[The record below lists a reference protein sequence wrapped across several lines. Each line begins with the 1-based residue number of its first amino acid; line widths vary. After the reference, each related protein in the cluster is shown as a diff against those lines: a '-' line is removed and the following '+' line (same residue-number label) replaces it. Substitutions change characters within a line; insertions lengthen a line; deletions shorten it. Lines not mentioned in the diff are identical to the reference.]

1 MGTDGKGGF
10 CAWASDIAGFRLTLP
25 TEAQF
30 EYAARGGQSG
40 LAYPWG
46 DTFDQSKLLCSGTDV
61 GDAAKVVSPFGARG
75 GNSGIADAD
84 NLAWKLAAVLR
95 GQATPKLLDSY
106 HAERHQAATENVRV
120 TRRTNRFL
128 RPGSATE
135 RLFRH
140 AAITLAQQQPFAR
153 ALVNTGRMAVAN
165 TYTRSP
171 VCVKGA
177 PHAGESVQNAP
188 FRWGDGSTPGCLND
202 LLGWAKAHPG
212 QLILGSTGIG
222 TTAHLAMEEILL
234 QHNVKYVHVPYKGT
248 ADQMLAIAGAQI
260 MAGVNSTGFAPWVDR
275 GQMRLLA
282 TFNAARNPRWPDAP
296 TLRELGYPQAVYTS
310 PWGLAAP
317 AGTPPAF
324 IQKLHD
330 AFHKAMLSPRHTE
343 ALARYDQSL
352 DYLNTRDYRQAVL
365 VTVEREK
372 KLLARMNLL
381 APPKT

>member
-1 MGTDGKGGF
+1 MVRRNAPAPH
-10 CAWASDIAGFRLTLP
+10 CP
-25 TEAQF
+25 
-30 EYAARGGQSG
+30 
-40 LAYPWG
+40 
-46 DTFDQSKLLCSGTDV
+46 
-61 GDAAKVVSPFGARG
+61 
-75 GNSGIADAD
+75 NSQHPG
-84 NLAWKLAAVLR
+84 
-95 GQATPKLLDSY
+95 
-106 HAERHQAATENVRV
+106 V
-120 TRRTNRFL
+120 TRRQWLGWGLAVAAAPLAARAQAPFPSKPVQLIVPWPAGGQTDLTIRLLAEEAEPLLGQPVVVINK
-128 RPGSATE
+128 PGAAGTLVAPALKAAEPDGHTIGQVPITVYRHALMNHVAWDPVTDLAPIVQVSGVSFGLLVPASSPFKSATE
-135 RLFRH
+135 L
-140 AAITLAQQQPFAR
+140 IQW
-153 ALVNTGRMAVAN
+153 AV
-165 TYTRSP
+165 
-171 VCVKGA
+171 
-177 PHAGESVQNAP
+177 Q
-188 FRWGDGSTPGCLND
+188 
-202 LLGWAKAHPG
+202 HPG
-212 QLILGSTGIG
+212 ELIMGSTGVG

-260 MAGVNSTGFAPWVDR
+260 MAGVNSTGFAPWVDK

-317 AGTPPAF
+317 AGTPAAVV
-324 IQKLHD
+324 QKLHD

-365 VTVEREK
+365 TTVEREK